1 MLKQRE
7 WNVTRI
13 SLNPASASEF
23 VLQMMKGMTRLCRI
37 GVSFESPLDDKN
49 DYRKA
54 VVLYFPPG
62 NQEIFNFHV
71 QIGSNIKHPIYP
83 VTGVRETYLRTRQAN
98 CHEALSEHN
107 YRATLRRFAGKEGTA
122 AGNKITGTAFR
133 ALIDVERICH
143 DQADM
148 TGEPTLG
155 GVSIYAFFKGML
167 AGTQTGQVD
176 GATAAT
182 TQNWGVAAAY
192 IHTEH
197 VAMISISSGGV
208 VKED

>member
-7 WNVTRI
+7 WNITRI

-23 VLQMMKGMTRLCRI
+23 VLQMLKGMTRLCRI
-37 GVSFESPLDDKN
+37 GVSFESPVN
-49 DYRKA
+49 DNGGKRKA
-54 VVLYFPPG
+54 VTLYFPPG
-62 NQEIFNFHV
+62 KQEEFNFHV
-71 QIGSNIKHPIYP
+71 QIRSNIKHPIYP
-83 VTGVRETYLRTRQAN
+83 VTGIRETYLRTRQAN

-107 YRATLRRFAGKEGTA
+107 YRATLKRFGGSGGTE
-122 AGNKITGTAFR
+122 KTTGSAFR

-155 GVSIYAFFKGML
+155 GVSLYAFFKGML
-167 AGTQTGQVD
+167 SGTQTGQVN
-176 GATAAT
+176 GAAAGA
-182 TQNWGVAAAY
+182 QNWGVAAAY

-197 VAMISISSGGV
+197 VAMISLSSGGV

>member
-1 MLKQRE
+1 
-7 WNVTRI
+7 
-13 SLNPASASEF
+13 
-23 VLQMMKGMTRLCRI
+23 MMKGMTRLCRI
-37 GVSFESPLDDKN
+37 GVSFESPLDDKD

-122 AGNKITGTAFR
+122 AGNKLTGTAFR

-167 AGTQTGQVD
+167 AGTLSGQVD
-176 GATAAT
+176 GVPTPN

-197 VAMISISSGGV
+197 VAMISLSSGGV